1 MQLPSLRFALL
12 SVVLAAGGAGCLRAA
27 DTGTGSTSAANF
39 TSALPAWAKNADG
52 LHKLTAE
59 QQKALN
65 DAVAHDISLA
75 QQGDTVAFANSF
87 SARRTEAQRTALGLN
102 QLSFEQLNHLNDDVA
117 HAIAYRPQ
125 LSVAPPAPRG
135 EGSMVNAGAIASF
148 KRPWQTHGELSL
160 TVGGSKRGTFY
171 GGTAEIDETDPSG
184 NFTLS
189 VAVSQFRGKGLP
201 YCYDGP
207 YAYGY
212 GPYRYGGYGPIGAYP
227 YGY

>member
-1 MQLPSLRFALL
+1 MQLPSLRFALV
-12 SVVLAAGGAGCLRAA
+12 SAVLVGSAACLRAA
-27 DTGTGSTSAANF
+27 DTGTASASAASF
-39 TSALPAWAKNADG
+39 TSGLPAWAKNADG
-52 LHKLTAE
+52 LNKLTAE

-87 SARRTEAQRTALGLN
+87 SARRTEAQRAALGLN

-125 LSVAPPAPRG
+125 LSVAPAPRG

-148 KRPWQTHGELSL
+148 KRPWQTHGELEL
-160 TVGGSKRGTFY
+160 TIGGSKRGTFY
-171 GGTAEIDETDPSG
+171 GGTAEIYETDPSG

-212 GPYRYGGYGPIGAYP
+212 GPYRYGGYGPYP